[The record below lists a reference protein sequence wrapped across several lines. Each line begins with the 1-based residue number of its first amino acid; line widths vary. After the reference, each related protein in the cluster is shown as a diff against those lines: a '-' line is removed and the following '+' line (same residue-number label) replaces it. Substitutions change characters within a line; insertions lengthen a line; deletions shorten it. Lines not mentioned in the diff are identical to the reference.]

1 MYAITIS
8 MLVPKLSLC
17 VALCGTL
24 VNNSAIRRHSI
35 SRPRPLRVSSLV
47 IYYQEAASVLI
58 TSAVVLTSMPL
69 YFSLASL
76 GSILGK
82 SFDCSC

>member
-1 MYAITIS
+1 MYAIIIS
-8 MLVPKLSLC
+8 MLVPKLFLC

-24 VNNSAIRRHSI
+24 VNHSAIRRHIVSC
-35 SRPRPLRVSSLV
+35 PRPLRSLI

-58 TSAVVLTSMPL
+58 TLAVVLASMPV

-76 GSILGK
+76 GNILGK